1 MLWQHSSSFEKGVIA
16 LLKKWLSIVF
26 MSMIFLTA
34 CNIQSVEQFEKQ
46 EKESQSIDST
56 KVLEEQQDTEEVEE
70 NKPAINEVIKEQEE
84 TIPIG
89 DVETEVKE
97 AEQKEEKSN
106 SPPVDT
112 KSQTLEK
119 SNPMQVETSKETAV
133 KESVVPKTEVNTP
146 VKNTEAV
153 QQTKPTT
160 PIIQEEP
167 KKYVT
172 ISIRVDTL
180 LNNEELLDSSLNST
194 QFVPANGT
202 VLPTVKYELNDNE
215 SVFDVLVRATRE
227 HKIHMEYQGAN
238 ENNFGT
244 VYIEGINHLYEFS
257 AGPLSG
263 WMFSVNGAYPNYG
276 ASKVILED
284 GDHVEWN
291 YTVDLGR
298 DLGVVGSE

>member
-1 MLWQHSSSFEKGVIA
+1 
-16 LLKKWLSIVF
+16 

-56 KVLEEQQDTEEVEE
+56 KVSEEQPDTEEVKE
-70 NKPAINEVIKEQEE
+70 NKPAINEVIKEREE

-112 KSQTLEK
+112 KSQTSEK
-119 SNPMQVETSKETAV
+119 INPMQVEKSKETAV

-146 VKNTEAV
+146 VKNTEV
-153 QQTKPTT
+153 VEQTKPTT

-215 SVFDVLVRATRE
+215 SVFDILVRATRE

-263 WMFSVNGAYPNYG
+263 WMFSVNGTYPNYG

-284 GDHVEWN
+284 GDHIEWN

-298 DLGVVGSE
+298 DLGVVRSE